1 MDWSLPP
8 FLRQE
13 LGDLLLWQWLG
24 MLLCIFAGLV
34 LGLVLAG
41 LVRRFIEVVVKRTSV
56 RWDDSLARAID
67 TPAKAFCTVVLIYL
81 FMKTLQLPEEMLG
94 HLGKLARAGAIAS
107 TVWGINRALYSVAH
121 AVADDS
127 YSRETMDP
135 RRQAHARSMRTQ
147 IIVATRVVSV
157 LMVVIGTA
165 LVALQ
170 FSVVRSVGMSLLA
183 SAGVA
188 GVVLGFAAQKSL
200 GALLAGIQISLSQ
213 PIRIGDSVVLNGDY
227 GTIED
232 IGLTYVTVK
241 LWDERR
247 LIVPTPRFLEQPFE
261 NWSRTHVGML
271 GTVFLRV
278 DFDIPVAT
286 VRAEFERLMD
296 LEPMWDG
303 RVKKLQVTDAGEN
316 AVELRMLVSAR
327 DAGTLFDLR
336 VSIREK
342 LVTWLQGYEHGAHIP
357 RTRMV
362 ISDETNGLR
371 ATQVPASAPAPTL
384 TSAPPPQSAPL
395 SASAPAPQSA
405 QAAQHTPTLIGPS
418 ARPPR
423 G

>member
-1 MDWSLPP
+1 
-8 FLRQE
+8 
-13 LGDLLLWQWLG
+13 
-24 MLLCIFAGLV
+24 
-34 LGLVLAG
+34 
-41 LVRRFIEVVVKRTSV
+41 
-56 RWDDSLARAID
+56 
-67 TPAKAFCTVVLIYL
+67 
-81 FMKTLQLPEEMLG
+81 
-94 HLGKLARAGAIAS
+94 
-107 TVWGINRALYSVAH
+107 
-121 AVADDS
+121 
-127 YSRETMDP
+127 
-135 RRQAHARSMRTQ
+135 
-147 IIVATRVVSV
+147 
-157 LMVVIGTA
+157 
-165 LVALQ
+165 
-170 FSVVRSVGMSLLA
+170 
-183 SAGVA
+183 
-188 GVVLGFAAQKSL
+188 
-200 GALLAGIQISLSQ
+200 
-213 PIRIGDSVVLNGDY
+213 
-227 GTIED
+227 
-232 IGLTYVTVK
+232 
-241 LWDERR
+241 
-247 LIVPTPRFLEQPFE
+247 
-261 NWSRTHVGML
+261 
-271 GTVFLRV
+271 
-278 DFDIPVAT
+278 
-286 VRAEFERLMD
+286 MD

>member
-1 MDWSLPP
+1 LVCS
-8 FLRQE
+8 
-13 LGDLLLWQWLG
+13 
-24 MLLCIFAGLV
+24 FAGLV

-41 LVRRFIEVVVKRTSV
+41 LLRRLLEIIVKRTKV
-56 RWDDSLARAID
+56 RWDDSLARAIN
-67 TPAKAFCTVVLIYL
+67 TPAKAFCTVVITYL
-81 FMKTLQLPEEMLG
+81 FMKTLQLPEETIG
-94 HLGKLARAGAIAS
+94 HLAKLARAGAIAS
-107 TVWGINRALYSVAH
+107 TVWGVNRALYSVAH

-127 YSRETMDP
+127 YARETMDP

-232 IGLTYVTVK
+232 IGLTFVTVK

-271 GTVFLRV
+271 GTAFLKV

-296 LEPMWDG
+296 LETMWDG

-316 AVELRMLVSAR
+316 SVELRMLVSAR
-327 DAGTLFDLR
+327 DPGTLFDLR

-342 LVTWLQGYEHGAHIP
+342 LVTWLQGYEQGAHLP
-357 RTRMV
+357 RTRML
-362 ISDETNGLR
+362 ISDPANALR
-371 ATQVPASAPAPTL
+371 ATQLPADAGALPA
-384 TSAPPPQSAPL
+384 TSASTPAAPSSPGPP
-395 SASAPAPQSA
+395 
-405 QAAQHTPTLIGPS
+405 HTPTLIGPS

-423 G
+423 S